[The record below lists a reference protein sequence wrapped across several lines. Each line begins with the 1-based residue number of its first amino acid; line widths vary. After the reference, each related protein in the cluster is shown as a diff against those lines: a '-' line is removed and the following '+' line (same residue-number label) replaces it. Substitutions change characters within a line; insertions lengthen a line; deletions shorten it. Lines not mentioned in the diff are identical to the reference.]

1 MIKAYD
7 IDGGVNLSGS
17 SSHGNNPDDDEDEE
31 GEDGNGSRNSSSG
44 KNKNSYKH
52 HVFVSGLAKDRGT
65 GNLTPKGKQKSEHHR
80 TKRGT
85 PKGGSGI
92 MGESEFQN

>member
-17 SSHGNNPDDDEDEE
+17 SSHGNNPDDDDDEE
-31 GEDGNGSRNSSSG
+31 GEDGNDSQYSSG
-44 KNKNSYKH
+44 KNKNTFKH
-52 HVFVSGLAKDRGT
+52 HVFASGLAKNRGA
-65 GNLTPKGKQKSEHHR
+65 GNLTPKSHQKRENNR

-92 MGESEFQN
+92 MGD